1 VGGKLILEEFSIDTF
16 SGFPRR
22 LYRSLLSHPYEQMFS
37 TDEIVQHIENVGFK
51 IDDIKKLNPLKMMP
65 HFFLLASVPDI
76 EINYES

>member
-1 VGGKLILEEFSIDTF
+1 MILSL
-16 SGFPRR
+16 GFQEGFTDHC
-22 LYRSLLSHPYEQMFS
+22 YRILT

-76 EINYES
+76 ESDYES